1 MHIKRFDPSN
11 KNSFALVIKQEDK
24 KEGEKIG
31 KKKNKV

>member
-11 KNSFALVIKQEDK
+11 KNTFALVVKQEEK
-24 KEGEKIG
+24 KEGEKKK